1 MWYWLCRKP
10 AKIVDREW
18 GRGRLSVRDSVREL
32 YATEDCNLSF
42 LGLRHLCAL
51 QAFSPGIFGGR
62 ISELWAGLLS
72 RCLPSH
78 RSSTM
83 SASRQHW
90 AMHLQLPIPPPTRG
104 PHAYPC
110 SRTKRL
116 ELKNKTR
123 LFIWDL
129 VQDFIL
135 FWDVSWTCSSRSLSR
150 GLDLLPSFGDLN
162 QDLVPDLDQ
171 SIECNTNPLSLC
183 FYLFIHFPLP
193 PTCFFLD
200 QKHNLQE
207 NGQFGQPISHVWIWL
222 TTLLLTKKI
231 QKKNY
236 FLGQHILRKILKNYT
251 HSKKNENH

>member
-1 MWYWLCRKP
+1 MWYWLCRKS
-10 AKIVDREW
+10 AKIVDGEW

-51 QAFSPGIFGGR
+51 QAFSPGKFGGR
-62 ISELWAGLLS
+62 ISELWAGLLP

-78 RSSTM
+78 PSSTM

-90 AMHLQLPIPPPTRG
+90 AMHFPIPPPTRAPARIPVAG
-104 PHAYPC
+104 
-110 SRTKRL
+110 TKRL

-123 LFIWDL
+123 RFIWDL

-135 FWDVSWTCSSRSLSR
+135 FGDVSWTCSSRSLSH

-171 SIECNTNPLSLC
+171 YINVTLILFPSFLF
-183 FYLFIHFPLP
+183 FYSHSPSPHLF
-193 PTCFFLD
+193 FFFFWNKIFD

-207 NGQFGQPISHVWIWL
+207 NGQFGQPNSHVWIWL
-222 TTLLLTKKI
+222 TTLLLTKNNWK
-231 QKKNY
+231 
-236 FLGQHILRKILKNYT
+236 
-251 HSKKNENH
+251 